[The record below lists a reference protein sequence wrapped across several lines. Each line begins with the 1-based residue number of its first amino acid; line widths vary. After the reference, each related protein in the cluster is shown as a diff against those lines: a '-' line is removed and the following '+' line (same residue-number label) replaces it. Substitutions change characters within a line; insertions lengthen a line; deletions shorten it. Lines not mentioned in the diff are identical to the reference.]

1 MPSQLDKYRRKRDFT
16 VTGEPE
22 GRVGKRAATL
32 SFVIQK
38 HAARRLHYDFR
49 LELDGT
55 LKSWAVPKGPS
66 LDPADKRMAV
76 QVEDHPLDYG
86 TFEGVIPPGQYGAG
100 TVIVWDRGTWVPD
113 GDPRAGYRD
122 GKLKFALEG
131 EKLHGHWTLVRMHGR
146 NQDPAKPA
154 WLLIKERDEAARAA
168 AAFDVVEAMPD
179 SVLSGTAGGAETTA
193 KAASTAAP
201 KAPAKTASKT
211 APKRAGSRARAPGKA
226 AGPGKDGMPPGA
238 RAARLPL
245 MLAPQLATLVE
256 HAPAQDEDW
265 RYEVKFDGYRVLA
278 RVDGDEVR
286 LFTRNGNDWTSRLRS
301 LAAAVAALGLRSG
314 WLDGEIVIADKQ
326 GRTDFQALQNAFE
339 SEQVEAVQFY
349 VFDLPYCN
357 GFDLREVPLAARR
370 DLLRRVMEG
379 NAASRLR
386 FSESFEAGPAELL
399 PAACKLQLEGV
410 IGKLASAPY
419 VSARSRTWIKLKCTQ
434 RQEFVV
440 VGYTDPA
447 GSRQG
452 IGALLLGVH
461 DERGKLRYAGKV
473 GTGFDTQTL
482 AALERKLAPLRQD
495 DSPLDDKQARPVGR
509 MRAHWVR
516 PKLVAEVSFGS
527 WTQEGRVR
535 HAVFHGLRS
544 DKPAAAISVEK
555 AVEAVEA
562 VETVKAADTAKAGR
576 PARKTAPAKAARA
589 ATETTG
595 AKGKQKRA
603 AQAAGAG
610 SGVRVSHAER
620 VIDPSTGLTK
630 GHLVAY
636 YEAIAPLLL
645 PHLRGRPVALVRGPA
660 GVGGE
665 LFFQKHGDTLRM
677 PGINALDPALW
688 PEHPPLLEIATEAG
702 IVAAAQFNVIEFHTW
717 NAGKRAIGKP
727 DRVVFDLDPGEGVP
741 FERVREG
748 AAMMKAVLD
757 ELGLRGFLK
766 TSGGK
771 GLHVVLPL
779 AARLEWEAV
788 KDFSHQLVLHMAQT
802 VPQRFVAKSG
812 PRNRVGKI
820 FIDYL
825 RNGFGATTVAAYSA
839 RARPGLGVSV
849 PLAWDELDGI
859 TSGAQWNI
867 TNLHERIGAQRADPW
882 DGYAKVRQTLARA
895 IKLLAA

>member
-1 MPSQLDKYRRKRDFT
+1 MPSQLDRYRRKRDFAI
-16 VTGEPE
+16 TGEPE

-76 QVEDHPLDYG
+76 EVEDHPLDYG

-113 GDPRAGYRD
+113 GDPRAGYHA
-122 GKLKFALEG
+122 GKLRFALRG
-131 EKLHGHWTLVRMHGR
+131 EKLHGYWTLVRMRGR
-146 NQDPAKPA
+146 DRDPAKPA

-168 AAFDVVEAMPD
+168 AAFDVVAAMPE
-179 SVLSGTAGGAETTA
+179 SVLSGAKAEAAAAASAKTSARAAAKSPPRATA
-193 KAASTAAP
+193 KSKATRAASHAG
-201 KAPAKTASKT
+201 ASG
-211 APKRAGSRARAPGKA
+211 ASGASA
-226 AGPGKDGMPPGA
+226 MPPGA
-238 RAARLPL
+238 RAARLPPT
-245 MLAPQLATLVE
+245 LAPQLATLVA
-256 HAPAQDEDW
+256 HAPPQDEDW

-278 RVDGDEVR
+278 RIDGKAVR
-286 LFTRNGNDWTSRLRS
+286 LFTRNGNDWTARLRG
-301 LAAAVAALGLRSG
+301 LAGAVAALGLRSG
-314 WLDGEIVIADKQ
+314 WLDGEIVIADQ
-326 GRTDFQALQNAFE
+326 HGRTDFQALQNAFE
-339 SEQVEAVQFY
+339 SERVEDVRFY

-357 GFDLREVPLAARR
+357 GLDLREVPLAARR
-370 DLLRRVMEG
+370 DILRRVMER
-379 NAASRLR
+379 NADPRLR
-386 FSESFEAGPAELL
+386 FSESFEASPAELL
-399 PAACKLQLEGV
+399 PAACKLRLEGV

-461 DERGKLRYAGKV
+461 DERGRLRYAGKV
-473 GTGFDTQTL
+473 GTGFDARTL
-482 AALERKLAPLRQD
+482 AALARKLAPLRQD
-495 DSPLDDKQARPVGR
+495 ASPLDGRQAGPAGK
-509 MRAHWVR
+509 MRAHWVK
-516 PKLVAEVSFGS
+516 PKLVAEVSFGD
-527 WTQEGRVR
+527 WTREGRVR

-544 DKPAAAISVEK
+544 DKPAAAISVET
-555 AVEAVEA
+555 AAN
-562 VETVKAADTAKAGR
+562 TVADAAADAAADTEKSRPRRAG
-576 PARKTAPAKAARA
+576 KTAA
-589 ATETTG
+589 
-595 AKGKQKRA
+595 
-603 AQAAGAG
+603 
-610 SGVRVSHAER
+610 VRVSHAGR

-630 GHLVAY
+630 GDLVAY
-636 YEAIAPLLL
+636 YEAVAPLLL

-660 GVGGE
+660 GIGGE
-665 LFFQKHGDTLRM
+665 LFFQKHGDTLRV
-677 PGINALDPALW
+677 PGIHALDPALW
-688 PEHPPLLEIATEAG
+688 PEHPPLLEIASETG

-717 NAGKRAIGKP
+717 NAGKRALGKP

-741 FERVREG
+741 FAHVREG
-748 AAMMKAVLD
+748 AAMLKAALD
-757 ELGLRGFLK
+757 ALGLRGFLK

-771 GLHVVLPL
+771 GLHVVVPL
-779 AARLEWEAV
+779 AARLDWEAV
-788 KDFSHQLVLHMAQT
+788 KDFSHRLVLHMAQT
-802 VPQRFVAKSG
+802 VPQRFVARSG

-859 TSGAQWNI
+859 ASGAQWHI
-867 TNLHERIGAQRADPW
+867 ANLHERIGAQRADPW
-882 DGYAKVRQTLARA
+882 DGYAGARQTLTRA
-895 IKLLAA
+895 IRLLAAAGA